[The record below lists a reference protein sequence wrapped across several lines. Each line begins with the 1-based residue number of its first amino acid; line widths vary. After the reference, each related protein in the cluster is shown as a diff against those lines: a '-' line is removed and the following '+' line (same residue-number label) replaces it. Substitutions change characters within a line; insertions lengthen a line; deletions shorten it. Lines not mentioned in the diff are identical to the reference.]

1 MSRQHVVIIGT
12 GFGGMTAAKELEGE
26 DVDVT
31 VIDKHNYHTFLPLL
45 YQVATSGLNPADVAY
60 PARGLFRRK
69 RRVRFRQ
76 GLVTGVDWE
85 RREVQVLDEPSVPFD
100 HLIIAAGARAN
111 YFGVPGAEQHSYPL
125 YSLPD
130 SLRVRNALL
139 MLFEAANS
147 CRDLIDAGALNIVVV
162 GGGPTGIE
170 IAGSIAELIA
180 EVLEADFHD
189 LDVSVARVVLVEQ
202 GPALLAPFD
211 PALQEYARAEL
222 ERKGVEVRLST
233 PVREIGPDYVVLGDE
248 GDFVPTRMVV
258 WGAGNQAAGLA
269 GALGVELGRGGR
281 IATDSECRIPGR
293 AGAYAVGDIAAIPDG
308 TGGALPGLAQV
319 AIQSGR
325 HAARQ
330 ILASRTG
337 EPVPPFRYHDKGM
350 MATIGRKA
358 AVAQLTNGTKL
369 TGQPAWAAWLGLH
382 LVYLVGM
389 RNRVSVTMNW
399 AWSYLT
405 WDRGPRLIL
414 ETPRIR
420 PARSEGPYVAT
431 GAHGDTGAMPV
442 ARVERVSRTVA

>member
-1 MSRQHVVIIGT
+1 MARPRVVIIGT
-12 GFGGMTAAKELEGE
+12 GFGGMTAAKELEDE
-26 DVDVT
+26 DVDIT

-76 GLVTGVDWE
+76 GLVIGVDWE
-85 RREVQVLDEPSVPFD
+85 RREVLVLDEPSVPFD
-100 HLIIAAGARAN
+100 HLVIAAGAKAN

-139 MLFEAANS
+139 MLFEAADS

-170 IAGSIAELIA
+170 IAGAIAELIQDVFA
-180 EVLEADFHD
+180 ADFHD
-189 LDVSVARVVLVEQ
+189 LDVNQARVILVEQ
-202 GPALLAPFD
+202 GPVLLAPFD
-211 PALQEYARAEL
+211 PSLQAYAKKEL
-222 ERKGVEVRLST
+222 EDKGVEVRLST
-233 PVREIGPDYVVLGDE
+233 AVKEIGPDSVRLGEDGE
-248 GDFVPTRMVV
+248 EILTRMVI
-258 WGAGNQAAGLA
+258 WGAGNQASSLA
-269 GALGVELGRGGR
+269 GDLGVELGRGGR
-281 IATDSECRIPGR
+281 IVTDAQCRVPGHPQT
-293 AGAYAVGDIAAIPDG
+293 YAVGDIAAIPDG
-308 TGGALPGLAQV
+308 KGGTLPGLAQV

-330 ILASRTG
+330 ILAARTG
-337 EPVPPFRYHDKGM
+337 AQVPPFRYRDKGM
-350 MATIGRKA
+350 MATIGRTA
-358 AVAQLTNGTKL
+358 AVAELTNGTKL
-369 TGQPAWAAWLGLH
+369 TGYPAWAAWLALH

-405 WDRGPRLIL
+405 WDRGPRLLL

-420 PARSEGPYVAT
+420 PARAVGQSEPAALENT
-431 GAHGDTGAMPV
+431 TEMPV
-442 ARVERVSRTVA
+442 ARVEQVNRTVA